1 MCPYIFIIHTQLFCF
16 KQQISIQICK
26 LGNAVNAYEMSM
38 NTNKEMLAGNVDVDA
53 SYHAAD
59 PDGTRLI
66 TDYAATDTDLCIRIM
81 SLCC

>member
-1 MCPYIFIIHTQLFCF
+1 
-16 KQQISIQICK
+16 
-26 LGNAVNAYEMSM
+26 
-38 NTNKEMLAGNVDVDA
+38 MLAGNVDADA

-59 PDGTRLI
+59 PDGTQLI